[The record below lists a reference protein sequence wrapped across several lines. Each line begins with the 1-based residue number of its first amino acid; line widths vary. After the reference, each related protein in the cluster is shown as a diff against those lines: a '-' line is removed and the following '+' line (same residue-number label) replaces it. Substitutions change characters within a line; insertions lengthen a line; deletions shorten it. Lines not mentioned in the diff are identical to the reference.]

1 MLMLRNKGKLQ
12 KRESQI
18 ASDKAR
24 FGRGKYSLALCS
36 LVSCFILMF
45 GLRLSVNFALNALL
59 TSKAKVC
66 YGYCVVSEEVFQSGK
81 DSSIVLLS

>member
-1 MLMLRNKGKLQ
+1 MLMLRNKEKLQ
-12 KRESQI
+12 KKESQI
-18 ASDKAR
+18 TSDKAR

-59 TSKAKVC
+59 TSKNKGLLWLLC
-66 YGYCVVSEEVFQSGK
+66 YK
-81 DSSIVLLS
+81 